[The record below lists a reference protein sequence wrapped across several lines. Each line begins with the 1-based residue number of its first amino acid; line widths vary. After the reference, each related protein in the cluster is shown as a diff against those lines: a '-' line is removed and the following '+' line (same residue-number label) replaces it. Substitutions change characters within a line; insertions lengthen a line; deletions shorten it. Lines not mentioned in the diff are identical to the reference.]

1 MNIICYIISIIGVV
15 LILLVS
21 ILLLLFAAFYS
32 PASSD
37 DAVSSSEMYF
47 APSTA
52 EQVPQSMARAVWA
65 YWLLGRYSCPTS
77 LLDRVNLNARFFELT
92 ILSRAARSNASAFL
106 CIASLVLLT
115 FLFPACVL
123 AIVVLLG
130 APLLMSFTSGCAVI
144 AVFFLS
150 FGLFASS
157 AEKRSAPVTLSSV
170 SASRHEFDLARLS
183 PNTCNSILWVFNFDD
198 NALAKR
204 ERVVSVVVTIFFLT
218 LLPSYLKAGGGEVQT
233 SIMIVVL
240 YLAVELAI
248 CMAKFAW
255 DRATE
260 RSAFSEAVLLRSL
273 QNDC

>member
-1 MNIICYIISIIGVV
+1 MNFISYILLVIGIV
-15 LILLVS
+15 LILFMSV
-21 ILLLLFAAFYS
+21 LLLLFAAFYS
-32 PASSD
+32 PTPSAEAGGSR
-37 DAVSSSEMYF
+37 ARF

-52 EQVPQSMARAVWA
+52 KLAPRLMARAVWA

-77 LLDRVNLNARFFELT
+77 LLNRVNLNARFFELT
-92 ILSRAARSNASAFL
+92 ILSKAARSNASAFL
-106 CIASLVLLT
+106 YIASLVLLT
-115 FLFPACVL
+115 FLFSACAL

-170 SASRHEFDLARLS
+170 SASRHEFDLVRLS
-183 PNTCNSILWVFNFDD
+183 PNACNSILWAFNFDD
-198 NALAKR
+198 DALSKR

-233 SIMIVVL
+233 TIMIVVL
-240 YLAVELAI
+240 YLAVELVI

-255 DRATE
+255 NRATE
-260 RSAFSEAVLLRSL
+260 RSAFSEAVLLRSS